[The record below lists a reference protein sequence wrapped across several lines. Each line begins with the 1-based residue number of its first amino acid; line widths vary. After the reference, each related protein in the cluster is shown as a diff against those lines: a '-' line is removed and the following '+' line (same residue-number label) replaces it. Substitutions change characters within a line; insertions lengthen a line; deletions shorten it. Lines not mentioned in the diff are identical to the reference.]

1 MAYIGS
7 IGQAATNWGWSHA
20 MTDGDGTILIV
31 DDDAAQ
37 AENLR
42 ELIEFMD
49 SPSVVTAA
57 PGDWRQRLGERR
69 LAALFVGPALSD
81 PAVGSLLKD
90 LEAIDP
96 NVPVV
101 VIGGDA

>member
-1 MAYIGS
+1 
-7 IGQAATNWGWSHA
+7 

-31 DDDAAQ
+31 DEDSAQ

-69 LAALFVGPALSD
+69 LAALFVGPALSE

-90 LEAIDP
+90 LEAVDP

-101 VIGGDA
+101 VIGADA